1 MSAREH
7 LAQVLEGTGL
17 YELTGSSPVDW
28 ELAAYGAG
36 FALLEERF
44 DQLLGDLFPAT
55 ASREKLAQWEELF
68 RPQRARASLEDCRE
82 TVQCR
87 LAIQR
92 DGFTPPDVQ
101 ALLPGAGVRGLLLE
115 GESGLTVVLGRLLGV
130 TQAEAQRELDQL
142 LPAHLAW
149 AWEESITWV
158 AWDAYSHPF
167 EEWDGLGLT
176 WAQLDQMVREDLEDY
191 FEEET

>member
-28 ELAAYGAG
+28 ELAAYGVG

-82 TVQCR
+82 TVWRR

-130 TQAEAQRELDQL
+130 TQAEAQRERRGL
-142 LPAHLAW
+142 LIEDGWTYFIHGWTQVIAEVFHIDITGERLA
-149 AWEESITWV
+149 ACDRL
-158 AWDAYSHPF
+158 A
-167 EEWDGLGLT
+167 
-176 WAQLDQMVREDLEDY
+176 REMRK
-191 FEEET
+191 

>member
-55 ASREKLAQWEELF
+55 ASREKLAQWEALF
-68 RPQRARASLEDCRE
+68 RPQRARASLKDCRE
-82 TVQCR
+82 MVQCR

-92 DGFTPPDVQ
+92 DGFTPPED
-101 ALLPGAGVRGLLLE
+101 RK
-115 GESGLTVVLGRLLGV
+115 SVV
-130 TQAEAQRELDQL
+130 
-142 LPAHLAW
+142 
-149 AWEESITWV
+149 
-158 AWDAYSHPF
+158 
-167 EEWDGLGLT
+167 
-176 WAQLDQMVREDLEDY
+176 
-191 FEEET
+191 